1 MSWVTLTLRKLTL
14 RAEINSLELRDIQ
27 MSRQIRSIQ
36 RNLSYE
42 QSIYNNSKQHELNA
56 AKSAYLEI
64 RDDRPETDSDEYADW
79 QLDYS
84 AAREDYEAQKQDI
97 NDYYDEIAFLNCPL
111 DSINLL
117 KDEKYL
123 NLLRSKKIIVV
134 VSSGAYEEE
143 SLKET
148 YELEE
153 AMKNKAIPACFYYW
167 TNNYPHNFS
176 SWKIYLSFYI
186 KEFLN

>member
-42 QSIYNNSKQHELNA
+42 QSVFNNSKKHELA
-56 AKSAYLEI
+56 DAKSSYLEI
-64 RDDRPETDSDEYADW
+64 RDNRPETDSEEYADW

-97 NDYYDEIAFLNCPL
+97 NDYYDDIL
-111 DSINLL
+111 S
-117 KDEKYL
+117 
-123 NLLRSKKIIVV
+123 
-134 VSSGAYEEE
+134 
-143 SLKET
+143 
-148 YELEE
+148 ELEE
-153 AMKNKAIPACFYYW
+153 AATDEETRMQEEQTTVEAQLEAMRGELETVNEQI
-167 TNNYPHNFS
+167 S
-176 SWKIYLSFYI
+176 SDIESSK
-186 KEFLN
+186 LNLK